1 MEEEPEVSVT
11 EKGIQDST
19 SVMGVPTI
27 EEQLNPE
34 TSKPTK
40 LNKNGKPRKQLSPD
54 ALERL
59 AKAREKANAMRQQ
72 NYAKKLE
79 EKVEKL
85 KSKNEVVEQKPVI
98 NEEPLTETTNEV
110 SVTEK
115 GITEPDPAEVK
126 EEIMKKVKL
135 QNATKVPKGKK
146 KTKIIIEQSSDDTD
160 EFEPNDN
167 VVFVKRVSRKKKEV
181 PIVPEP
187 KVEMDSTSG
196 MGVLPPPQMPP
207 SKPPELTPQQRLLK
221 SQYEGMFSGGFMNQ
235 GNMMRKYY

>member
-1 MEEEPEVSVT
+1 MEEQPEVQ
-11 EKGIQDST
+11 E
-19 SVMGVPTI
+19 PTI

-40 LNKNGKPRKQLSPD
+40 LNKNGKPRKQLSPE

-110 SVTEK
+110 
-115 GITEPDPAEVK
+115 TEPEPAEVK
-126 EEIMKKVKL
+126 EVVEKKVK
-135 QNATKVPKGKK
+135 PKGKK
-146 KTKIIIEQSSDDTD
+146 KTKIIVEQSSDDSD

-167 VVFVKRVSRKKKEV
+167 VVFVKRVSRKKKE
-181 PIVPEP
+181 PIVKEPEP
-187 KVEMDSTSG
+187 QME
-196 MGVLPPPQMPP
+196 LPPPQMPP
-207 SKPPELTPQQRLLK
+207 PKPPELTPQQRLLK